1 MKLLTQDAKLV
12 CNHRSGRV
20 SIAPIGQ
27 TFVGVEGRLILVA
40 TDPEGRS
47 ISGCASMGP
56 GIKPC
61 TTTLA
66 VEVGYSTW
74 LKIDGKRVC
83 LDTVT
88 GLTDGSPPGTIHYL
102 VIDPGQ
108 QLVSEE

>member
-1 MKLLTQDAKLV
+1 MKLLTEDAKLV
-12 CNHRSGRV
+12 CAHRTGKV
-20 SIAPIGQ
+20 SIAAIGQ
-27 TFVGVEGRLILVA
+27 KLVTVGGRLLLVA

-47 ISGCASMGP
+47 ISGCPSMGP

-61 TTTLA
+61 TTTLP
-66 VEVGYSTW
+66 VEFGYSTW

-102 VIDPGQ
+102 VADPGQ
-108 QLVSEE
+108 QLVSEA